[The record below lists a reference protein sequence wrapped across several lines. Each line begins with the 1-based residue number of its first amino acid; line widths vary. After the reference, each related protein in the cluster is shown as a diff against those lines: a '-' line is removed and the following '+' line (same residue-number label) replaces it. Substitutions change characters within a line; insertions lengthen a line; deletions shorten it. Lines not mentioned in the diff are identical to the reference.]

1 MILLL
6 IFIPYRIEAGYVE
19 IINKNKT
26 MFSDGVKVYSENLYI
41 EALSGSES
49 SDSLEL
55 YDNVYLK
62 SKDTELKADKIIYYT
77 PTKKLYAKGNIRIW
91 KKDTIK
97 GDSLI
102 YYRDREYGEMFD
114 NVKYISDSITV
125 VGEFGSF
132 TEDTIRIKG
141 RPIFNSPKIK
151 VISDSITY
159 SIEDSCFLF
168 QSNVQFEGS
177 EIEGNGQLL
186 EHYINKKHSI
196 LFDSP
201 YIFQK
206 QDSIT
211 GIKIEIDHQ
220 LKTLN
225 ALKGTAINY
234 NEEGRNKVNGDTLIV
249 YYNEESIDSVIVLKN
264 SYGRF
269 IKNETGIE

>member
-6 IFIPYRIEAGYVE
+6 IFVPYRIEAGYVE
-19 IINKNKT
+19 ILNKSKT
-26 MFSDGVKVYSENLYI
+26 IFSDGVKVYSEDLYI
-41 EALSGSES
+41 EALSGSET
-49 SDSLEL
+49 SDFLEL
-55 YDNVYLK
+55 FDNVYLK
-62 SKDTELKADKIIYYT
+62 SKDTELTADKIIYYT
-77 PTKKLYAKGNIRIW
+77 PSKKLYAKGNIRIW

-102 YYRDREYGEMFD
+102 YYRDKEYGEMIGYIT
-114 NVKYISDSITV
+114 YISDSITV
-125 VGEFGSF
+125 VGESGNF

-141 RPIFNSPKIK
+141 RPVFNSPKIK
-151 VISDSITY
+151 VLSDSITY
-159 SIEDSCFLF
+159 FMEDSCFLF
-168 QSNVQFEGS
+168 HSNVQFEGS

-186 EHYINKKHSI
+186 KHYINKKHSI
-196 LFDSP
+196 LLDSP

-234 NEEGRNKVNGDTLIV
+234 NKEGRNEVMGDTLIV

-269 IKNETGIE
+269 IKNETKIE

>member
-6 IFIPYRIEAGYVE
+6 IFIPYRIEAGHVE
-19 IINKNKT
+19 ILNRSKNI
-26 MFSDGVKVYSENLYI
+26 FSDGVKVYSEDLYI
-41 EALSGSES
+41 EALNGSES

-55 YDNVYLK
+55 FDNVYLK
-62 SKDTELKADKIIYYT
+62 SKDTELKANKIIYHT
-77 PTKKLYAKGNIRIW
+77 PSKKLFARGDIRIW

-102 YYRDREYGEMFD
+102 YYRDKEYGEMIGY
-114 NVKYISDSITV
+114 VKYISDSITV
-125 VGEFGSF
+125 VGKSGNF

-141 RPIFNSPKIK
+141 RPVFDSPKIK
-151 VISDSITY
+151 IISDSITY
-159 SIEDSCFLF
+159 SIKDSCFLF
-168 QSNVQFEGS
+168 LSNVQFEGS
-177 EIEGNGQLL
+177 EIEGNAQLL

-196 LFDSP
+196 LLNSP

-211 GIKIEIDHQ
+211 GIKIEIDHH
-220 LKTLN
+220 LNILN

-234 NEEGRNKVNGDTLIV
+234 NEDGRNKVMGDTLIV
-249 YYNEESIDSVIVLKN
+249 FYNENSIDSVIVFKN
-264 SYGRF
+264 SCGRF